1 MTTLESLLAG
11 FAGALS
17 LANLGWALAG
27 TTLGTA
33 IGVLPGIG
41 PALTVAVLLP
51 VTFGLDPTS
60 AFIMFGG
67 IYYGAM
73 YGGSTT
79 SILLNTPGE
88 TGAIATAIDG
98 HQMAR
103 QGRAAAALATAAIGS
118 FVAGTIATTA
128 LTFLAPALASVAL
141 RFGPA
146 EYFALTAVAFCA
158 VTALLGASLA
168 RGLLSL
174 FLGLALGLVG
184 IDPLTGNAR
193 FSFGIPQ
200 LLDGIDVVILVIG
213 LFAVGETLFQ
223 AWRYGRDELQPV
235 ELTSAARMTREDWRR
250 SWKAWLRGTAIGFPL
265 GVLPMGGSVIP
276 TFLSYIAEKRLSKT
290 PEQFGHGAIEG
301 VAGPEAANNASA
313 AGVLVPLLTLG
324 LPSSATAAIML
335 AAFQQYGIQP
345 GPLLFQTRPDLVW
358 TLIASLFLG
367 NAMLLVLNLPLA
379 GVWARVM
386 LLPRP
391 LLFAGVLVLAS
402 IGAYGLNRSLLDL
415 GLLYV
420 VGAVGLAMRL
430 YDFPLV
436 PAVLGLVLGPLAE
449 QQFRR
454 AVAISEGDLTV
465 FVTRPISAALL
476 AAALLMLA
484 SPPLVRAWGR
494 ARSRRM
500 LGAPPPA
507 AGERRGGG
515 PGAAP

>member
-1 MTTLESLLAG
+1 VSTLDALRDG
-11 FAGALS
+11 FAGALT
-17 LANLGWALAG
+17 LTNLLWALLG

-51 VTFGLDPTS
+51 VTFGLDPIA

-118 FVAGTIATTA
+118 FVAGTLATIG
-128 LTFLAPALASVAL
+128 LTFVAPALASVAL
-141 RFGPA
+141 LFGPA
-146 EYFALTAVAFCA
+146 EYFALTLVAFCA

-168 RGLLSL
+168 RGLCSL

-184 IDPLTGNAR
+184 IDQLTGNAR

-213 LFAVGETLFQ
+213 LFAVGETLYQ
-223 AWRYGRDELQPV
+223 AWQHGRDELKPV
-235 ELTSAARMTREDWRR
+235 ELRRSAGMTREDWRR

-276 TFLSYIAEKRLSKT
+276 TFLSYVCEKRLSST
-290 PEQFGHGAIEG
+290 PEQFGRGAIEG

-324 LPSSATAAIML
+324 LPASATAAILL
-335 AAFQQYGIQP
+335 AAFQQYGLQP
-345 GPLLFQTRPDLVW
+345 GPLLFSTRPDLVW
-358 TLIASLFLG
+358 TLIASLYIG

-379 GVWARVM
+379 GLWARVM

-402 IGAYGLNRSLLDL
+402 IGAYSLNRSLLDL
-415 GLLYV
+415 GLLYAVGV
-420 VGAVGLAMRL
+420 VGLSMRL

-436 PAVLGLVLGPLAE
+436 PAVLGLVLGPMSE

-454 AVAISEGDLTV
+454 AVAIEEGDLTV
-465 FVTRPISAALL
+465 FLTRPI
-476 AAALLMLA
+476 AAALIFAAALA
-484 SPPLVRAWGR
+484 LAGPPVVRRLRR
-494 ARSRRM
+494 ARRATSPET
-500 LGAPPPA
+500 PPGSSP
-507 AGERRGGG
+507 
-515 PGAAP
+515 